1 MWELLEQ
8 EAPVQRLE
16 DRQAVADCSD
26 IANGHDDLGH
36 LERPHCWSCGC
47 SSQICITSYPIIHL
61 PVRLLVHLMCRCT
74 IVAWPL
80 LLVLRCTDEGM
91 LS

>member
-16 DRQAVADCSD
+16 NRQAVADCSD
-26 IANGHDDLGH
+26 IANNYDDLSL
-36 LERPHCWSCGC
+36 LERPHCWPCRC
-47 SSQICITSYPIIHL
+47 SSQAYVTSYTISYL
-61 PVRLLVHLMCRCT
+61 PVRLLVNLMCRCT

-91 LS
+91 LY